1 MCHRLSHSAAALPG
15 LLLLAAALAA
25 CGSSA
30 SSNDIS
36 TRTAAEILSATK
48 LAAEGASAVH
58 VSGSIDNGGRP
69 VGLDVNILAGRG
81 ARGRLSE
88 NGLSFEL
95 IQAGG
100 SVYIKG
106 SPAFYRHVG
115 GASAAQLLHDRWLKA
130 PASSPEFASLSSLTD
145 LRRLVD
151 TALSTQGGVAK
162 SGTATV
168 NGQRALALAN
178 PSRGGT
184 LFVATTGRPFP
195 IEITKTGANGGS
207 ISFDRWDQPVALTI
221 PADALDITQL
231 QAAH

>member
-1 MCHRLSHSAAALPG
+1 MRHRLSHPAAALPG

-30 SSNDIS
+30 SSNNIS
-36 TRTAAEILSATK
+36 GKTAAEILAATK

-69 VGLDVNILAGRG
+69 VGLDVNVLAGRG

-95 IQAGG
+95 IQTGG

-115 GASAAQLLHDRWLKA
+115 GAAAAQLLQGRWLKA

-145 LRRLVD
+145 LHRLVD
-151 TALSTQGGVAK
+151 TALSTQGSVAK

-168 NGQRALALAN
+168 NGQRAVALAN
-178 PSRGGT
+178 SSKGGT
-184 LFVATTGRPFP
+184 LFVAATGRPYP
-195 IEITKTGANGGS
+195 IEITREGANGGS
-207 ISFDRWDQPVALTI
+207 LSFDRWDQPVALTV
-221 PADALDITQL
+221 PAGALDITQL
-231 QAAH
+231 PPGH